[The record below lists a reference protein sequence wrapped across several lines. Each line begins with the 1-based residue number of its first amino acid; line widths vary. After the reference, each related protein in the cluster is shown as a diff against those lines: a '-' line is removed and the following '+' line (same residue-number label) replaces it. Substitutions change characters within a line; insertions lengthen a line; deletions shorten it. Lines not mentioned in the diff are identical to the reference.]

1 MEHHLRL
8 RSLDPRF
15 DKGNKMPSKQIREM
29 NILYVEDDEDTLQA
43 SAIILEDYAKNL
55 FLARNGEEA
64 LEIFEN
70 NPIDIIITD
79 IMMPK
84 LNGIEMTKVIRQKSP
99 TAPIVITTAHTETQ
113 YLLDAINLKVDGY
126 ILKPVVIKDL
136 FELIEKVI
144 LPTIQAQTIKDQNLL
159 INAIS
164 TFVGGKK
171 IEIIRYILKHADEEF
186 IFHGSYESIMETLN
200 VSKPTVVKTFKQLS
214 DTGLVT
220 RIKNKVYRVHPDIS
234 SQRDF

>member
-1 MEHHLRL
+1 
-8 RSLDPRF
+8 
-15 DKGNKMPSKQIREM
+15 MPSKKMREI
-29 NILYVEDDEDTLQA
+29 NILYAEDDEDTLQA
-43 SAIILEDYAKNL
+43 SAMILEDYVKTL
-55 FLARNGEEA
+55 HLARNGQEA

-70 NPIDIIITD
+70 NPIDIVITD

-84 LNGIEMTKVIRQKSP
+84 LNGIEMTKIIRQKSP
-99 TAPIVITTAHTETQ
+99 TTPIVITTAHTETQ

-126 ILKPVVIKDL
+126 ILKPVVLKDL

-144 LPTIQAQTIKDQNLL
+144 LPAIQAQTIKDQNLL

-171 IEIIRYILKHADEEF
+171 IEIIRYILKHADEKF

-220 RIKNKVYRVHPDIS
+220 RIKNKVYRIHPDIS

>member
-1 MEHHLRL
+1 M
-8 RSLDPRF
+8 
-15 DKGNKMPSKQIREM
+15 REI
-29 NILYVEDDEDTLQA
+29 NILYAEDDEDTLQA
-43 SAIILEDYAKNL
+43 SAMILEDYVKTL
-55 FLARNGEEA
+55 HLARNGQEA

-70 NPIDIIITD
+70 NPIDIVITD

-84 LNGIEMTKVIRQKSP
+84 LNGIEMTKIIRQKSP
-99 TAPIVITTAHTETQ
+99 TTPIVITTAHTETQ

-126 ILKPVVIKDL
+126 ILKPVVLKDL

-144 LPTIQAQTIKDQNLL
+144 LPAIQAQTIKDQNLL

-171 IEIIRYILKHADEEF
+171 IEIIRYILKHADEKF

-220 RIKNKVYRVHPDIS
+220 RIKNKVYRIHPDIS